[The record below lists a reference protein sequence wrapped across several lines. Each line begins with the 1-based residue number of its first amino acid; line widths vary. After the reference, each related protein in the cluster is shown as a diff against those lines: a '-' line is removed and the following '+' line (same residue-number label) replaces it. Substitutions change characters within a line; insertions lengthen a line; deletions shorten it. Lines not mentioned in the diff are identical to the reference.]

1 MPAQESLLPARN
13 GGHQQ
18 QQRAPGTHTMFQTRF
33 QDNISYSDHRV
44 RAFVLTEQLS
54 IGNQNAEQQSFLLVA
69 VRLLPPALGPPVAP
83 GEEWSN
89 VVFKNHAFFAKRPGG
104 LEYSRRGQ
112 EVVLR
117 LLRPKHPRKSVDVA
131 TASLFTKMLKV
142 GMLTVAI
149 AHLRRSPLPISA
161 PPPTSQALQELEAAP
176 FVHGAFIE
184 SATVCVFY
192 GEKLI
197 ESFDV
202 ADLFRD
208 QTFEVN
214 LDLDGA
220 RLNIDGPVRVQ
231 LQHVSAPRHRRMR
244 VERFDPFYMSA
255 LRADLE
261 GVWASEQALQ
271 AEAAQAAAS

>member
-1 MPAQESLLPARN
+1 
-13 GGHQQ
+13 
-18 QQRAPGTHTMFQTRF
+18 MFQTRF
-33 QDNISYSDHRV
+33 QDNVSYSDHRV
-44 RAFVLTEQLS
+44 CAFVLTEQLS

-69 VRLLPPALGPPVAP
+69 VRLLPPAFGPPVVP
-83 GEEWSN
+83 GEEWSS
-89 VVFKNHAFFAKRPGG
+89 VVLNKHAFFDKRPGG

-117 LLRPKHPRKSVDVA
+117 LLRPKHPRKSKSVDVA
-131 TASLFTKMLKV
+131 TASLFTKTLKV

-161 PPPTSQALQELEAAP
+161 PPPASQALQELEAAP
-176 FVHGAFIE
+176 YVHGAFIE
-184 SATVCVFY
+184 SATVCLFY

-197 ESFDV
+197 ESFDM

-214 LDLDGA
+214 LGLDGA

-231 LQHVSAPRHRRMR
+231 LQHASAPHHRRMR

-261 GVWASEQALQ
+261 GRLV
-271 AEAAQAAAS
+271 